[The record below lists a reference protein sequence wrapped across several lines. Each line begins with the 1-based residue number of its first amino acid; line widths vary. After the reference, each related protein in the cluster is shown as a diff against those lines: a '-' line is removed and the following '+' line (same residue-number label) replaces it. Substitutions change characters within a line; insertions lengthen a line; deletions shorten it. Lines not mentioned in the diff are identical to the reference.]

1 MNTLKQTP
9 LLGLLSADISPNI
22 LLIFGEE
29 EGTVIRIL
37 SNIGYRISEIA
48 RRRESITIRATK
60 KTVDFLIVMG
70 GYGSSSITSAIHELV
85 YLGARHFVMAG
96 TCGGSSHHKL
106 GKVFLIKRATVNQV
120 GGAGGLGF
128 YRMVKPGEEF
138 FPSPELLETARA
150 LNLEPATSPLIS
162 SDAFYGFGG
171 DLNADKQLIYKSPPT
186 YDGLPTPG
194 FICFKTLYESGEP
207 FLLDMETAF
216 FYGICDAWNQVE
228 GIAIRAVSNHIPFDP
243 DDPIPEEDNALAAAL
258 IKSVELME
266 LLLAVDRGE

>member
-9 LLGLLSADISPNI
+9 LLGLLPADISPNI

-85 YLGARHFVMAG
+85 YLGARRFVMAG
-96 TCGGSSHHKL
+96 TCGGSSHHEL
-106 GKVFLIKRATVNQV
+106 GKVFLIKQATVNQV

-128 YRMVKPGEEF
+128 YRKIKPGEEF
-138 FPSPELLETARA
+138 FPSPELLKTARA

-171 DLNADKQLIYKSPPT
+171 DLNVDKQLIYKRPPT
-186 YDGLPTPG
+186 DDGLPPPG
-194 FICFKTLYESGEP
+194 FVSFKKLYESGEP

-216 FYGICDAWNQVE
+216 FYGICDCWDGIE
-228 GIAIRAVSNHIPFDP
+228 GIAIRSVSNYIPFDP
-243 DDPIPEEDNALAAAL
+243 DDLVPEEENALAASIL
-258 IKSVELME
+258 KSVDLME
-266 LLLAVDRGE
+266 ML